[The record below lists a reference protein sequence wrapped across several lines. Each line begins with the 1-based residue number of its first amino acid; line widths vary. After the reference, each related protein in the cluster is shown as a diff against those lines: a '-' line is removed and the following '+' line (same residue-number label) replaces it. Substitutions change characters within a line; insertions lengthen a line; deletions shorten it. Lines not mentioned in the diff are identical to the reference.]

1 VMEWPPRPD
10 VVFNLDKCGNPLTC
24 LKCMLA
30 CPYRLIGL
38 IQTEHPPPGSSE
50 GPKNFE
56 LISAFRI
63 LCTACRFCEEVCPK
77 GAVKV
82 VLPQHSSDK
91 MSDS

>member
-10 VVFNLDKCGNPLTC
+10 VVFDSDKCGNPTTC

-38 IQTEHPPPGSSE
+38 IQTEPPPPGSSE

-56 LISAFRI
+56 LISTFRV
-63 LCTACRFCEEVCPK
+63 LCTACRFCEEACPK
-77 GAVKV
+77 GAIKV
-82 VLPQHSSDK
+82 ILPQHFQQ
-91 MSDS
+91 